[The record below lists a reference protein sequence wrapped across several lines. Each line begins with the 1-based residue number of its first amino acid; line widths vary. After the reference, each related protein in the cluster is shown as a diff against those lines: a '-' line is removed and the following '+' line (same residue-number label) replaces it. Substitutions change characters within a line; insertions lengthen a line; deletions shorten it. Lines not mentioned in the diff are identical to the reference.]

1 MRERLQVVAL
11 TIVVFAAGLLV
22 GVWTQ
27 RARPVPPLPNA
38 PMDEFGPPGSRPFS
52 PPPPPPPWMLGFGL
66 GPPISP
72 SEMTARVHLLEPQ
85 IKEFRKRVALIE
97 DGFRKQFSTMLNSKQ
112 KSKLEDLSES
122 MARPPGPLP
131 GCAGEAGN
139 PFIPMIIYR
148 PVLDHLSEIL
158 SMDPAQYNQLRT
170 MLIERRTRLLTLVDQ
185 TPPPSFKLGKI
196 LEESTVSP

>member
-11 TIVVFAAGLLV
+11 TTVVFVAGLLV
-22 GVWTQ
+22 GIWTQ
-27 RARPVPPLPNA
+27 RARPLPPLPNA
-38 PMDEFGPPGSRPFS
+38 PMEEFGPPGLRPFS
-52 PPPPPPPWMLGFGL
+52 PPPPPAPWMLGFGV
-66 GPPISP
+66 GAPISP
-72 SEMTARVHLLEPQ
+72 SDMRIRLHLLEPQ
-85 IKEFRKRVALIE
+85 IKEFRKRVAVIE
-97 DGFRKQFSTMLNSKQ
+97 AGFRTQFSAMLDPKQ
-112 KSKLEDLSES
+112 QRKLADLSES
-122 MARPPGPLP
+122 MPTPQGPLP

-158 SMDPAQYNQLRT
+158 SMDPAQYSQLKI

-196 LEESTVSP
+196 LEESTASP